1 MSDLINTI
9 ASLFETKYGVTNF
22 ETREPEHVRG
32 WVDGKYTIEAFPE
45 PSGAIRLSY
54 PIEDHRRSEYEEV
67 LSTIRMCSK
76 RVPPEL
82 AGRLRVVDDS
92 WVVYANYTF
101 DPDDETPEAAVET
114 FVTWVRGNAR
124 YWE

>member
-1 MSDLINTI
+1 MSNPIEAITK
-9 ASLFETKYGVTNF
+9 LFETRYGVTDF

-32 WVDGKYTIEAFPE
+32 RVDGKYTIEAFVE

-67 LSTIRMCSK
+67 ERTIRMCSK
-76 RVPPEL
+76 RVPAEL
-82 AGRLRVVDDS
+82 ERKIRIVDDS
-92 WVVYANYTF
+92 SVVYANYTF
-101 DPDDETPEAAVET
+101 DPDDDSVDDVLET